1 MGAFPP
7 WSALSCLPPSYPFP
21 PTCYILILSG
31 CQGNSSS
38 PRSPGTDDTSSK
50 TLPMSLQPTA
60 VGVNGF
66 LGGPPHLWMALTAV
80 NAWKQVQQQP
90 VSFSGSSRTHEMSH
104 SSGTP
109 LESSQPTCSLDQAGC
124 LLARPA
130 RFFLRPSL
138 PKAHCIPS
146 NQKACIRLEDNDN
159 SKKEQTL
166 MNTRQCF
173 QSSIFINSLVF

>member
-1 MGAFPP
+1 
-7 WSALSCLPPSYPFP
+7 
-21 PTCYILILSG
+21 
-31 CQGNSSS
+31 
-38 PRSPGTDDTSSK
+38 
-50 TLPMSLQPTA
+50 
-60 VGVNGF
+60 
-66 LGGPPHLWMALTAV
+66 
-80 NAWKQVQQQP
+80 
-90 VSFSGSSRTHEMSH
+90 MSH

-173 QSSIFINSLVF
+173 QSSILTHWSSKNPKVGAIITTHFTDERAAQEA